1 MNMCILGLKYIK
13 SHVKRVIY
21 LSIIIVFS
29 LVSLVSMSIATKS
42 QMINAKKFI
51 DENSAL
57 YGAVANNIDK
67 TTLENIENSK
77 RVEKVYKTK
86 KIGEFIENNGKI
98 LHLEEYNKKVN
109 EINKLKLVL
118 GRLPFNDEEAIL
130 LDGTGN
136 HKIGDLSLIHISE
149 PTRPY

>member
-1 MNMCILGLKYIK
+1 MNMYILGLKYIK
-13 SHVKRVIY
+13 SHAKRVIY

-51 DENSAL
+51 NENSAL
-57 YGAVANNIDK
+57 YGAVANDIDK
-67 TTLENIENSK
+67 TTLENIKNSK
-77 RVEKVYKTK
+77 RVDKVYQTK
-86 KIGEFIENNGKI
+86 NIGEFIESNGKI
-98 LHLEEYNKKVN
+98 LLLEEYNKKVN
-109 EINKLKLVL
+109 EISKLKLIL

-136 HKIGDLSLIHISE
+136 HKIGDYIDGVVKVN
-149 PTRPY
+149 